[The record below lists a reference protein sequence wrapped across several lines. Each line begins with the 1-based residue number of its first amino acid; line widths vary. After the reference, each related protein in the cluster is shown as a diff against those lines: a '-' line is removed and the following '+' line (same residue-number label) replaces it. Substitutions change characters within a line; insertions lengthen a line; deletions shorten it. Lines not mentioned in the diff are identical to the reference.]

1 MRDRCFCLKRTH
13 ASSSFW
19 TFVVATSLLERCS
32 RLQAPPVSKKQAQTE
47 FRGGGA
53 QEFSAL
59 HQQDGEGGGNL
70 SFFLWQHSIP
80 AGESQ

>member
-1 MRDRCFCLKRTH
+1 MLKKDTRFVQLLDLCRCDLFAGTVQQAAGTH
-13 ASSSFW
+13 
-19 TFVVATSLLERCS
+19 
-32 RLQAPPVSKKQAQTE
+32 VSKKQAQTE
-47 FRGGGA
+47 FRGGGE